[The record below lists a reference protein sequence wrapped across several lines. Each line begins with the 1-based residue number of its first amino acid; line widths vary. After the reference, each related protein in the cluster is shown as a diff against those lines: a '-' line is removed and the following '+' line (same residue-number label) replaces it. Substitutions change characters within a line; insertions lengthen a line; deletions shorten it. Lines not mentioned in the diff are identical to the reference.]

1 MYTVQGNGENNVKVG
16 NYPIINVYANA
27 HLKHTRFFIMMS
39 HINAGKGDKNYFFTP
54 HYPMNASVMRIGV
67 SWNFFN

>member
-1 MYTVQGNGENNVKVG
+1 
-16 NYPIINVYANA
+16 
-27 HLKHTRFFIMMS
+27 MMS